1 MIRFKQY
8 LREFAMQS
16 TSDYVFDLPG
26 GQGSGSSGLKI
37 PISGPM
43 FKRIWPDTI
52 RTTVFHTTDL
62 AGLESLKKL
71 EGGKI
76 VGFEAQSKNRGRAE
90 ASRLKKEDVPK
101 KGTGVEVAKPAGKTS
116 AYSLLKKRFKG
127 VRAVSATVGVRG

>member
-1 MIRFKQY
+1 MKTYKDILEYIRNYKAEYKKF
-8 LREFAMQS
+8 QS
-16 TSDYVFDLPG
+16 SPE
-26 GQGSGSSGLKI
+26 
-37 PISGPM
+37 
-43 FKRIWPDTI
+43 RIKYRAELVKFNRDKGTYGNG
-52 RTTVFHTTDL
+52 D
-62 AGLESLKKL
+62 KL
-71 EGGKI
+71 DASHKGGKI